1 MGGFDDHATIME
13 DWMFPSP
20 SPRAF
25 FSSLVYDDNAAK
37 SYTESVHD
45 SGTVLAPEVQDASR
59 YTVEK
64 NGMRAY
70 VVEEKGSNI
79 NVPAEAKMNS
89 CGGLMERITARTGF
103 NAPRLNTE
111 SIRPSEISKSTEV
124 PSPCLAIPLGLSP
137 TILLDSPVF
146 LSNPLVLPSPTTG
159 KFSFTPSGSVQN
171 SSLMRDYHGKGKE
184 KTFGNASSFAFIS
197 VAESSLFP
205 DIKAVN
211 EVNPSSLS
219 AHPFTSVRDSSHLEN
234 LPWHH
239 TIDPSKVYFNNDEN
253 SPSSSEPHEED
264 GDHLSSGDPNA
275 HGGPSGDGYNWR
287 KYGQKNVKASDC
299 PRSYYKCTHANCP
312 VTKKVERSQEGQI
325 TEIIYKGAHNHP
337 KPPPDRRQD
346 ILEATSSPPLSQEC
360 SYGNSA
366 FQVLNDTKFES
377 GDDVD
382 ATSTFLN
389 DDDEDNHATR
399 ISASLGYDGEGE
411 ESESKRRRIE
421 TYAQEMSGSA
431 RAIREPRV
439 VVQTTS
445 DVDILDDGYRWRK
458 YGQKVVKGNPN
469 PRSYYKCTSPGCNV
483 RKHVE
488 RACHDLKS
496 VITTYEGKHNHDV
509 PAARNNSHVN
519 SVQVST
525 AASSH
530 IHKPEPHQLRCSAAR
545 FERTPLGSIG
555 LPARPQL
562 GSHPGYAFGM
572 NHQAGPASVEMAVLG
587 PNQGKFSA
595 LPVHP
600 YTGHQPLPVNNTD
613 HMQPI
618 TMDNESSPFA
628 IKGKKPRS
636 YQSP

>member
-1 MGGFDDHATIME
+1 MGGFDDHAAIME
-13 DWMFPSP
+13 DWMFPRP

-25 FSSLVYDDNAAK
+25 FPSLVSDNNAAK

-45 SGTVLAPEVQDASR
+45 NGTVLAPEVQDASR
-59 YTVEK
+59 NTVGK
-64 NGMRAY
+64 NGLRAC
-70 VVEEKGSNI
+70 VMVEKGSNI
-79 NVPAEAKMNS
+79 NVSAEGKMGS

-103 NAPRLNTE
+103 NAPRLDTE
-111 SIRPSEISKSTEV
+111 SIRPSESSKSTEV

-159 KFSFTPSGSVQN
+159 KFSFAPSGSVQN
-171 SSLMRDYHGKGKE
+171 SSSMRDYHGKV
-184 KTFGNASSFAFIS
+184 I
-197 VAESSLFP
+197 
-205 DIKAVN
+205 
-211 EVNPSSLS
+211 PSSL
-219 AHPFTSVRDSSHLEN
+219 
-234 LPWHH
+234 HH
-239 TIDPSKVYFNNDEN
+239 TIDPSKVYVNNDEN
-253 SPSSSEPHEED
+253 SPSSDEPQEDD
-264 GDHLSSGDPNA
+264 GDQLSSGDPNA
-275 HGGPSGDGYNWR
+275 DGGPSGDDYNWR

-299 PRSYYKCTHANCP
+299 PRSYYKCTHVNCP
-312 VTKKVERSQEGQI
+312 VKKKVVWSQEGRI

-346 ILEATSSPPLSQEC
+346 ILEVTSSAPLSQEY
-360 SYGNSA
+360 SHGNSA

-377 GDDVD
+377 GDDVHT
-382 ATSTFLN
+382 TSTFLN
-389 DDDEDNHATR
+389 DGDEDDHATR

-509 PAARNNSHVN
+509 PASRNSSHVN

-530 IHKPEPHQLRCSAAR
+530 IQKPELHQLQCSTAC
-545 FERTPLGSIG
+545 FERTPLGSFG
-555 LPARPQL
+555 LPGRPQL

-572 NHQAGPASVEMAVLG
+572 NHQAGPASFGMAVLG
-587 PNQGKFSA
+587 PNQGKLSA

-600 YTGHQPLPVNNTD
+600 FTGHQPLQVNNTD
-613 HMQPI
+613 HMLPKEEPNQ
-618 TMDNESSPFA
+618 
-628 IKGKKPRS
+628 
-636 YQSP
+636 

>member
-1 MGGFDDHATIME
+1 MGGFDDHAAIME
-13 DWMFPSP
+13 DWMFPRP

-25 FSSLVYDDNAAK
+25 FPSLVSDNNAAK

-45 SGTVLAPEVQDASR
+45 NGTVLAPEVQDASR
-59 YTVEK
+59 NTVGK
-64 NGMRAY
+64 NGLRAC
-70 VVEEKGSNI
+70 VMVEKGSNI
-79 NVPAEAKMNS
+79 NVSAEGKMGS

-103 NAPRLNTE
+103 NAPRLDTE
-111 SIRPSEISKSTEV
+111 SIRPSESSKSTEV

-159 KFSFTPSGSVQN
+159 KFSFAPSGSVQN
-171 SSLMRDYHGKGKE
+171 SSSMRDYHGKVKE
-184 KTFGNASSFAFIS
+184 KTFDDASSFAFIS
-197 VAESSLFP
+197 VAKSSLFP

-211 EVNPSSLS
+211 EVIPSSLS
-219 AHPFTSVRDSSHLEN
+219 PQPFPTVRDSLEI
-234 LPWHH
+234 LPLHH
-239 TIDPSKVYFNNDEN
+239 TIDPSKVYVNNDEN
-253 SPSSSEPHEED
+253 SPSSDEPQEDD
-264 GDHLSSGDPNA
+264 GDQLSSGDPNA
-275 HGGPSGDGYNWR
+275 DGGPSGDDYNWR

-299 PRSYYKCTHANCP
+299 PRSYYKCTHVNCP
-312 VTKKVERSQEGQI
+312 VKKKVVWSQEGRI

-346 ILEATSSPPLSQEC
+346 ILEVTSSAPLSQEY
-360 SYGNSA
+360 SHGNSA

-377 GDDVD
+377 GDDVHT
-382 ATSTFLN
+382 TSTFLN
-389 DDDEDNHATR
+389 DGDEDDHATR

-509 PAARNNSHVN
+509 PASRNSSHVN

-530 IHKPEPHQLRCSAAR
+530 IQKPELHQLQCSTAC
-545 FERTPLGSIG
+545 FERTPLGSFG
-555 LPARPQL
+555 LPGRPQL

-572 NHQAGPASVEMAVLG
+572 NHQAGPASFGMAVLG
-587 PNQGKFSA
+587 PNQGKLSA

-600 YTGHQPLPVNNTD
+600 FTGHQPLQVNNTD
-613 HMQPI
+613 HMLPKEEPNQ
-618 TMDNESSPFA
+618 
-628 IKGKKPRS
+628 
-636 YQSP
+636 